1 MTEDYESDYEGD
13 IEESTSMIEFK
24 EQMEEMA
31 KLLKQRG
38 LTEKQ
43 IKDLIRP
50 HYRNMKKL
58 NN

>member
-1 MTEDYESDYEGD
+1 MTEDYEGD